1 MKTKIIGTLTAGL
14 LLASMIVL
22 PVRAQM
28 PATAVRAAI
37 PFDFSVREEILPAG
51 TYEIKRVGEQPNT
64 LLIRNI
70 NHSHQQEV
78 FLTQSTEAADVYS
91 DTELVFQRYG
101 DRYFL
106 SKLLRA
112 GQQIDQAV
120 LPSNAELQL
129 RREMGRNV
137 SESSNVSV
145 VAN

>member
-28 PATAVRAAI
+28 PATAVRATI
-37 PFDFSVREEILPAG
+37 PFDFSVRDEILPAG
-51 TYEIKRVGEQPNT
+51 TYEIKRVGEQPNI

-70 NHSHQQEV
+70 NHSHQQQV

-112 GQQIDQAV
+112 GQQIDEEV
-120 LPSNAELQL
+120 VPSNAERQL

>member
-28 PATAVRAAI
+28 PATAVRATI
-37 PFDFSVREEILPAG
+37 PFDFSVRDEILPAG

-70 NHSHQQEV
+70 NHSHQQQV

-112 GQQIDQAV
+112 GQQIDEEV
-120 LPSNAELQL
+120 VPSNAERQL

-145 VAN
+145 VVN

>member
-14 LLASMIVL
+14 LLASMFVL

-28 PATAVRAAI
+28 PATAVRATI
-37 PFDFSVREEILPAG
+37 PFDFSVRDEILPAG

-70 NHSHQQEV
+70 NHSHQQQV

-112 GQQIDQAV
+112 GQQIDEEV
-120 LPSNAELQL
+120 VPSNAERQL